1 MARWMLGV
9 LALFLVVYAVT
20 VLLTGNATYLIPV
33 AVLVAIIL
41 LGAGANRLL
50 SRNVAKRHD
59 SLEDAMA
66 DEQEPIPSA
75 HLIPDDE
82 TPAGDTPEAHDEI
95 NPHDLPID
103 HPGRME
109 AERQAGDVGE
119 DDRTTRGDRQPADRP
134 GY

>member
-9 LALFLVVYAVT
+9 LALFLVVDAVT

-33 AVLVAIIL
+33 AVLVAVVVL
-41 LGAGANRLL
+41 AAGANRLL
-50 SRNVAKRHD
+50 SRNVARRHD
-59 SLEDAMA
+59 SLADAMA

-134 GY
+134 GF

>member
-20 VLLTGNATYLIPV
+20 VVLTGNATYLIPA
-33 AVLVAIIL
+33 AVLVAIVL
-41 LGAGANRLL
+41 LAAGANRLL

-59 SLEDAMA
+59 SLGDAMA

-109 AERQAGDVGE
+109 AERQAGDVEE

>member
-20 VLLTGNATYLIPV
+20 VVLTGNATYLIPA
-33 AVLVAIIL
+33 AVLVAIVL
-41 LGAGANRLL
+41 LAAGVNRLL
-50 SRNVAKRHD
+50 SRSVASRHD

-66 DEQEPIPSA
+66 DEQEPVPSA
-75 HLIPDDE
+75 HLIPDDD

-95 NPHDLPID
+95 SPHDLPID

-109 AERQAGDVGE
+109 AERQAGDVEE
-119 DDRTTRGDRQPADRP
+119 DDRTTGGDRQPADRP